1 MYKLVKKGLPFK
13 EFAVI
18 CFDGRCR
25 NPSVQEGAEGEE
37 SSSRRQ
43 VKRGCICFLVSTRCF
58 CSFVP
63 KHLGLP
69 KSTWRN
75 SRKGGKKSQY
85 MLVSIGCSPGTLRLP
100 NALLRPTCTP
110 NCWDHTSLYTNTKR
124 RWALRATCVLFLFM
138 NRWIECVKPWKPCK
152 THLHWSTKHH
162 QTLAW
167 LFTKKASTT
176 QKGNKFNIIWAPLSM
191 SQCLPIH
198 WFKHQLSSETQR
210 GSWDAWCACVCV
222 CVLIYPMNSYDI
234 SWKMLRIIKNL

>member
-1 MYKLVKKGLPFK
+1 MRCQRRTGSRQMIFHIWPRALRFIYFVYKIRGTKRAPRGTYTESCFPVSVSLSHVGIKQNIAMLCGTNYDMYKLVKKGLPFK

-37 SSSRRQ
+37 SSSSRQ

-75 SRKGGKKSQY
+75 SRKGDKKSQY

-110 NCWDHTSLYTNTKR
+110 NC
-124 RWALRATCVLFLFM
+124 
-138 NRWIECVKPWKPCK
+138 
-152 THLHWSTKHH
+152 
-162 QTLAW
+162 
-167 LFTKKASTT
+167 
-176 QKGNKFNIIWAPLSM
+176 
-191 SQCLPIH
+191 
-198 WFKHQLSSETQR
+198 
-210 GSWDAWCACVCV
+210 
-222 CVLIYPMNSYDI
+222 
-234 SWKMLRIIKNL
+234 